1 MLICLYNNQKNVSKP
16 LVVADNLVGEWN
28 TFHIIMKGDKVTV
41 YLNGILVTD
50 NTPLENFWNR
60 KLPLFAKEQIEL
72 QAHGTFVSYRNIYL
86 RELPPTEPYK
96 LNEQEIKIARYE
108 KYDSKST
115 EIIDN
120 YKVYISTAK
129 KVFID

>member
-1 MLICLYNNQKNVSKP
+1 MSIQQPTKP
-16 LVVADNLVGEWN
+16 K
-28 TFHIIMKGDKVTV
+28 I
-41 YLNGILVTD
+41 D
-50 NTPLENFWNR
+50 NTLNPIEKAKIEKFYEFYKNKILDTSQEKFLENFR
-60 KLPLFAKEQIEL
+60 EQI
-72 QAHGTFVSYRNIYL
+72 
-86 RELPPTEPYK
+86 YK

-115 EIIDN
+115 EMIEN